1 MAKRLTELLAE
12 ALAKSQTDEGRRA
25 LLEERERLDAEALQ
39 AAAQREQH
47 PPEAFPGGSGG
58 RESRPDAA

>member
-25 LLEERERLDAEALQ
+25 LLEERDRRLS
-39 AAAQREQH
+39 
-47 PPEAFPGGSGG
+47 PG
-58 RESRPDAA
+58 P

>member
-12 ALAKSQTDEGRRA
+12 ALAKSQTDEGRR
-25 LLEERERLDAEALQ
+25 
-39 AAAQREQH
+39 EQH
-47 PPEAFPGGSGG
+47 PLRRLGG